1 MESAAPR
8 EATTPPPAATMIG
21 IIQSFWLG
29 RSVCVAAELGL
40 ADLIGA
46 EAKPAEALAEA
57 TGAHAPSL
65 YRLLRALASAGIFS
79 EDDQQRFS
87 MTPLAATLRS
97 DTPGS
102 LRSFAISELGGD
114 HYPAWGGLL
123 HSVKTGEVAFHKVYG
138 TDPWTHRANHPEDA
152 KIFDKAMSDFGGM
165 VIETVV
171 ASYDFS
177 RFGRVVDVGG
187 GDGSLL
193 AHILGTHPKA
203 QGTVQDLPHVV
214 VKAKERFDRQGL
226 DDRADVVPMSFLEG
240 VVEGGDAYVMKWIIH
255 DWNDADSMTILRNCH
270 AAMRN
275 DARLLLIEA
284 IVPPPN
290 QPALSKFMD
299 LNMMVMLGGRER
311 TEPEYRQLLEGAGF
325 RLKGITPT
333 HTEMRVIEAVPA

>member
-8 EATTPPPAATMIG
+8 EATTVPPPVAMIG
-21 IIQSFWLG
+21 IIQSFWVG

-40 ADLIGA
+40 ADLIGDEPKA
-46 EAKPAEALAEA
+46 ADELASR
-57 TGAHAPSL
+57 TGTHAPSL

-79 EDDQQRFS
+79 ESDEKRFS
-87 MTPLAATLRS
+87 MTPLGATLKS
-97 DTPGS
+97 DTPDS

-114 HYPAWGGLL
+114 HYPAWGALL

-138 TDPWTHRANHPEDA
+138 TDPWTHRAAHPEDA
-152 KIFDKAMSDFGGM
+152 KIFDKAMSDFGSV

-177 RFGRVVDVGG
+177 RFGTVVDVGG

-193 AHILGTHPKA
+193 AHILATHPKI
-203 QGTVQDLPHVV
+203 QGTVQDLPHVT
-214 VKAKERFDRQGL
+214 VKATERFDRQGL
-226 DDRADVVPMSFLEG
+226 TGRADVVPMSFLEG

-255 DWNDADSMTILRNCH
+255 DWNDADSTAILRNCH

-275 DARLLLIEA
+275 EARLLLIEA
-284 IVPPPN
+284 IIPPPN
-290 QPALSKFMD
+290 EPALSKFMD

-311 TEPEYRQLLEGAGF
+311 TEAEYRALLEGAGF
-325 RLKGITPT
+325 KLKGITPT